1 MLKTLA
7 RAGAVLDLFTREQ
20 PELGVTEI
28 ARRLGMPKS
37 NAHALV
43 HSLCKIGLLRR
54 TPGNR
59 YALGWKIFVLS
70 QRLLQS
76 TELRT
81 EVLPVMQALVDRFG
95 ETVHLAALQEGHVVY
110 VEKLEGTRAVR
121 ISVSAV
127 GGELPPHSSGV
138 GKVLLAYLPRE
149 QVRAIVDR
157 QGLPPFTRR
166 TITRWEDL
174 ERELA
179 AVREQGYAYDLEET
193 LPELCC
199 VAAPVRDH
207 TGHVIAA
214 MSISAP
220 AHRFRRYR
228 DTYTQAIL
236 QAAAFAPASAT
247 STARRYMTR
256 PRCPSAAWA
265 PAGMVALAARPPS
278 PSSRSCAGSRSRC
291 SHSSTLWG
299 ETASP
304 AASRPRREPPV
315 GAGCGRCKCGNC
327 NCRNCNGGKGK
338 WQKQRGSRLATPFP

>member
-138 GKVLLAYLPRE
+138 GKVLLAYLPLE
-149 QVRAIVDR
+149 EVRTIVDR

-166 TITRWEDL
+166 TITTWEAL

-179 AVREQGYAYDLEET
+179 AVRERGYAYDVEET

-236 QAAAFAPASAT
+236 QAAKKASQNLGHI
-247 STARRYMTR
+247 
-256 PRCPSAAWA
+256 PN
-265 PAGMVALAARPPS
+265 
-278 PSSRSCAGSRSRC
+278 
-291 SHSSTLWG
+291 
-299 ETASP
+299 
-304 AASRPRREPPV
+304 
-315 GAGCGRCKCGNC
+315 GR
-327 NCRNCNGGKGK
+327 
-338 WQKQRGSRLATPFP
+338 